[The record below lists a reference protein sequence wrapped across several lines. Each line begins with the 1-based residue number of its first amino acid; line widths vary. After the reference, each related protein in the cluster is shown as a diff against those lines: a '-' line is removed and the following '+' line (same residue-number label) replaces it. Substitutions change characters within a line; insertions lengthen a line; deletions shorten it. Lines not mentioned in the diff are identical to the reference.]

1 MSNGSRWFP
10 RALAVSGWLVI
21 AALAAGVTLAT
32 VSVLG
37 SGIFGG
43 STQTMSQEEVD
54 RALAVATVSPEPGT
68 TSPGTT
74 SPPAPTGTSAPSSTI
89 DRSGSD
95 PTVVSSAGGRVI
107 ARCTGPEAEVL
118 SWTPAQG
125 FRTKKVELGPAPD
138 VRVEFESD
146 DRDVKVE
153 LRCEDGNPTAVID
166 DDGDDD

>member
-1 MSNGSRWFP
+1 
-10 RALAVSGWLVI
+10 VT
-21 AALAAGVTLAT
+21 AALAAGVTLAA

-54 RALAVATVSPEPGT
+54 RALAAVTVSPEPGT
-68 TSPGTT
+68 AGS
-74 SPPAPTGTSAPSSTI
+74 PAPTGTSAPSPTT
-89 DRSGSD
+89 DPPEPAGSD

-107 ARCTGPEAEVL
+107 ARCTGSEAEVL

-125 FRTKKVELGPAPD
+125 FRTDKVERGPAAE
-138 VRVEFESD
+138 VQVEFESD

-153 LRCEDGNPTAVID
+153 LRCEDGRPTAEVD
-166 DDGDDD
+166 DDGGED